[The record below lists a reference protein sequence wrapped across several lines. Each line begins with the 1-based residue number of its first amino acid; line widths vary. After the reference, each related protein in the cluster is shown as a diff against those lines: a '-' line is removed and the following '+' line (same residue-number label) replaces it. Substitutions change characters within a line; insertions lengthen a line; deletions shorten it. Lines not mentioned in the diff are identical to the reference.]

1 MASHE
6 MHRFEDLQHK
16 MERPM
21 ELVKD
26 YPMSTLMVAFT
37 AGLGVGILIA
47 QACIPDFEEP
57 SMSDRLSRQIHD
69 AVAKVI
75 PRGMTR
81 QLPF

>member
-6 MHRFEDLQHK
+6 KHRFEDLQHT
-16 MERPM
+16 MEHPM

-26 YPMSTLMVAFT
+26 YPMSTMMVAFT

-47 QACIPDFEEP
+47 QACIPEFEEP
-57 SMSDRLSRQIHD
+57 TMSDRLGRQIHD
-69 AVAKVI
+69 AVARVL
-75 PRGMTR
+75 PQGMAR